1 MSEAAAPSEVGHP
14 GQLQE
19 HQVWEAR
26 PEGSS
31 GASGGNGFM
40 HPLKI
45 LRKCPKYQA
54 QDLVQ
59 GLVLPP
65 RSSSL
70 EISLLHAT
78 CTSRYSKW
86 NWVDLVH
93 LGIFRLFLFS
103 DSRTFAPNL
112 YAMIPT
118 KGIFKIRPKQMKWNI
133 YQFSDNSAVCRYCGT
148 WL

>member
-19 HQVWEAR
+19 HQVWGAR

-45 LRKCPKYQA
+45 LRKFPKYQA

-70 EISLLHAT
+70 EINLLHAT
-78 CTSRYSKW
+78 RTSRYSKW

-93 LGIFRLFLFS
+93 LGIFRLFLFFLTPGLLLLIS
-103 DSRTFAPNL
+103 MPWYPRKA
-112 YAMIPT
+112 
-118 KGIFKIRPKQMKWNI
+118 
-133 YQFSDNSAVCRYCGT
+133 FSKSG
-148 WL
+148 LSK

>member
-1 MSEAAAPSEVGHP
+1 MSEPPGPSEVGHP
-14 GQLQE
+14 EQLQE
-19 HQVWEAR
+19 QQVRGAR
-26 PEGSS
+26 PEESS

-45 LRKCPKYQA
+45 LRKFPKYQA

-59 GLVLPP
+59 ALVLPP

-70 EISLLHAT
+70 EINLLHAT

-93 LGIFRLFLFS
+93 LGMFRPFLFFLTPGLLLLLS
-103 DSRTFAPNL
+103 MPWDP
-112 YAMIPT
+112 
-118 KGIFKIRPKQMKWNI
+118 
-133 YQFSDNSAVCRYCGT
+133 
-148 WL
+148 